1 LKPACASNPWNAQK
15 RWNILVGADKEG
27 IMAEDEQSPRCP
39 PQPRRRW
46 KSRGLASQTR
56 AGLMVARAKLVFDT
70 RGVTRGLRG
79 NNIVRL
85 GE

>member
-1 LKPACASNPWNAQK
+1 MDCVV
-15 RWNILVGADKEG
+15 IVADHSCYDMGEV
-27 IMAEDEQSPRCP
+27 
-39 PQPRRRW
+39 
-46 KSRGLASQTR
+46 
-56 AGLMVARAKLVFDT
+56 VARAKLVFDT